1 LYSQI
6 ETTLWGETWWQ
17 ETSQG
22 AKFLYLYLRTN
33 DHRHLSGL
41 YEITDRTARFETDME
56 AVAYERALAEL
67 VALGQVKRDGALV
80 WIVEDLKRRPEAT
93 LSPKIVRAVAK
104 QVERHRGSPLAAEL
118 LRKYSKRLKG
128 IHTLPITHGKGK
140 DTVGIPSIDDEDE
153 GIIKKVKPIQSS
165 MNPTATPSIPY
176 PNPTETGD
184 EFPALDGPWAGIP
197 AWMVSTNPEAEP
209 GALQKAFPRYN
220 YTAPSPYLVDR
231 VADLLTRHPRAA
243 LEKALKI
250 CGENAAHSIT
260 YLDKVLANGHG
271 KAGQKPKAQAL
282 GPKPSS
288 KFAYNPKT
296 GETRLYL
303 PNKGDKLQPG
313 EELV

>member
-1 LYSQI
+1 MKWYKHMANTETSGLITELVEVLNIAGYGLFFRLLEVLASKC
-6 ETTLWGETWWQ
+6 EAPDWSTTLRLTKAGWKRRLYCTDDQLKAFVDVVLDWAVLEMEADREPAITI
-17 ETSQG
+17 EEKQG
-22 AKFLYLYLRTN
+22 RWLEISAPKLLLYADRYTAEASGSRTKVPKRGRRTN
-33 DHRHLSGL
+33 RKSQPMVSTEQEHEKRTVCTDTTHKVHLNR
-41 YEITDRTARFETDME
+41 I
-56 AVAYERALAEL
+56 
-67 VALGQVKRDGALV
+67 
-80 WIVEDLKRRPEAT
+80 
-93 LSPKIVRAVAK
+93 
-104 QVERHRGSPLAAEL
+104 
-118 LRKYSKRLKG
+118 
-128 IHTLPITHGKGK
+128 
-140 DTVGIPSIDDEDE
+140 E
-153 GIIKKVKPIQSS
+153 GIESS
-165 MNPTATPSIPY
+165 SSGDGD
-176 PNPTETGD
+176 EFTG

-220 YTAPSPYLVDR
+220 YTDPSPYLVDR

-260 YLDKVLANGHG
+260 YLDTVLANGHG

-296 GETRLYL
+296 GETRLHL